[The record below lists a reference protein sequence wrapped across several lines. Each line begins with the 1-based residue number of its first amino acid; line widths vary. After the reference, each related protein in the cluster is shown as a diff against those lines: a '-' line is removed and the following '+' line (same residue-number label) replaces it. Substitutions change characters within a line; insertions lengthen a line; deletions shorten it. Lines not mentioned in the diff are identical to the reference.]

1 MGEAL
6 NMQTRLEEVA
16 TKCNKCKKCLKNCLF
31 LQQNGTPGDIATKQ
45 LADNTSEMLP
55 YQCSLCG
62 LCSVVCPQHLDISA
76 MFLAMRQEA
85 FSARGAHLPEHKTI
99 LGYEAKGV
107 SPLFSWYHLPKGAKT
122 VFFPGCTLSGTRS
135 DTVKKLYEALKKEE
149 PDTGIVLDCC
159 TKPSHD
165 LGDIRRFSA
174 LFSELKAFFVSNG
187 IKKVVVACPNCYK
200 VFKTYGA
207 PELEVTSVYERLV
220 QMNFKPDKKV
230 TGAVTVHDSCV
241 ARHEEQVQQ
250 AVRSLIASTG
260 LDISEMKH
268 AGKKT
273 LCCGEG
279 GSVGFIAPELAKAW
293 TEKRKAEAGQRQV
306 MTFCAGCAGFLGRQ
320 MPASHVLDLIYAPS
334 AAMNQQVKT
343 TKTPFTYL
351 KRLGLKKTLQKL
363 PSDKVVT
370 RERPAKIEGVAAN
383 SGNWLKKAG
392 ILGLILAVILIA
404 RFSGFSQHL
413 DQEGLR
419 QYVAGFGV
427 LAPLV
432 FVGIYSIAPAL
443 MLPGLPFPV
452 AAGVLFGPVWGTVY
466 SILGATIGAT
476 VAFLISR
483 YAGRDWIETKL
494 KGTRLKELDAKVMQH
509 GWKVVAF
516 TRLVP
521 VFPFNLLNY
530 AFGLTK
536 IGVLEYIIASLVF
549 MLPGCMAY
557 VVFSSSLLDI
567 LKGRLSWEFGAG
579 LGLFVVVSIVVM
591 LAKRLF
597 NRKIV

>member
-6 NMQTRLEEVA
+6 NMQARLEEIA
-16 TKCNKCKKCLKNCLF
+16 SKCNRCKKCLKNCLF

-45 LADNTSEMLP
+45 LAGNTSEMLP

-62 LCSVVCPQHLDISA
+62 LCS
-76 MFLAMRQEA
+76 
-85 FSARGAHLPEHKTI
+85 
-99 LGYEAKGV
+99 
-107 SPLFSWYHLPKGAKT
+107 
-122 VFFPGCTLSGTRS
+122 
-135 DTVKKLYEALKKEE
+135 
-149 PDTGIVLDCC
+149 
-159 TKPSHD
+159 
-165 LGDIRRFSA
+165 
-174 LFSELKAFFVSNG
+174 
-187 IKKVVVACPNCYK
+187 
-200 VFKTYGA
+200 
-207 PELEVTSVYERLV
+207 
-220 QMNFKPDKKV
+220 
-230 TGAVTVHDSCV
+230 
-241 ARHEEQVQQ
+241 
-250 AVRSLIASTG
+250 
-260 LDISEMKH
+260 
-268 AGKKT
+268 
-273 LCCGEG
+273 
-279 GSVGFIAPELAKAW
+279 
-293 TEKRKAEAGQRQV
+293 
-306 MTFCAGCAGFLGRQ
+306 
-320 MPASHVLDLIYAPS
+320 
-334 AAMNQQVKT
+334 
-343 TKTPFTYL
+343 
-351 KRLGLKKTLQKL
+351 
-363 PSDKVVT
+363 
-370 RERPAKIEGVAAN
+370 RERPARIEGVAAN

-392 ILGLILAVILIA
+392 IFGLILAVILIA
-404 RFSGFSQHL
+404 RFSGISQHL

-432 FVGIYSIAPAL
+432 FVGICSIAPAL

-536 IGVLEYIIASLVF
+536 IGILEYVIASLVF

-567 LKGRLSWEFGAG
+567 LKGRISWEFGAG
-579 LGLFVVVSIVVM
+579 LGLFVVVSIAVM
-591 LAKRLF
+591 FAKRFF